1 MEPSRFKIVIA
12 GDASVGKTTFI
23 NRHLTGEFAQKYI
36 PTLGVDVHS
45 LHFSTNYGPIVFDM
59 WDTAGVERYGGLREA
74 YSLKAKGLIVMFDTT
89 SQSSYDNY
97 PKWREQTLKVSP
109 GIPVVVCGNKVDIKN
124 RVVYSKTIKFA
135 KGDSY
140 YDISAKSNYNFEKPF
155 LDLARKLMGRDDL
168 EFIQSAPMMP
178 TECS

>member
-1 MEPSRFKIVIA
+1 MELSRFKIVIA
-12 GDASVGKTTFI
+12 GGAGVGKSTFI
-23 NRHLTGEFAQKYI
+23 NRHLTGEFTRDYL

-59 WDTAGVERYGGLREA
+59 WDTAGVERYSGLREA

-97 PKWREQTLKVSP
+97 PNWREQTLKVSP

-124 RVVYSKTIKFA
+124 RVVSSKTIKFA

-140 YDISAKSNYNFEKPF
+140 FDISAKSNYNFEKPF
-155 LDLARKLMGRDDL
+155 LALARKLSGHVDL
-168 EFIQSAPMMP
+168 EFIQLSPMVP
-178 TECS
+178 PEIS